1 MKNLIATA
9 ALAAAG
15 TLLLIPSSAHATR
28 IATDFDFTKDV
39 CWNVPRHQSI
49 YDVTGARPVWL
60 INLATPKRRHDC
72 VKNNFDGTRP
82 F

>member
-15 TLLLIPSSAHATR
+15 TLLLVPSSAQATR
-28 IATDFDFTKDV
+28 IGTDFDFTKDV
-39 CWNVPRHQSI
+39 CWNVRGHQSI
-49 YDVTGARPVWL
+49 YDVTGARPEWR

-72 VKNNFDGTRP
+72 VKNNLGETRP